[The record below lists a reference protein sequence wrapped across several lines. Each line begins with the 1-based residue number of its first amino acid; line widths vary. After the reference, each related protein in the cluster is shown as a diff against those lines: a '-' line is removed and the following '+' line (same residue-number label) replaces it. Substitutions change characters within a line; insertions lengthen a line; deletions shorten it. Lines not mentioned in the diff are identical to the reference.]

1 MKTTKT
7 ILMAVLMMTVMS
19 CGTFGQSRTTQAG
32 NATNAGGKKILVA
45 YFSATGTTKK
55 LAEYVASSV
64 GADLYEIKPETP
76 YTSADLNWHDRSTR
90 ATTEQNTPTARPKIS
105 GSVANM
111 AQYDVVFVAYPI
123 WWGQAPKIIYT
134 FLESYDMSGKTIV
147 PFCTSGSSGIG
158 SSASNLKLSASRA
171 TFKDG
176 KRFAGGTNRATM
188 EAWAKGE
195 VK

>member
-1 MKTTKT
+1 MKTKKS
-7 ILMAVLMMTVMS
+7 ILLAVALVACVM
-19 CGTFGQSRTTQAG
+19 GGVFAQSRT
-32 NATNAGGKKILVA
+32 TNAGGKKILVA

-55 LAEYVASSV
+55 LAEYVANSV

-90 ATTEQNTPTARPKIS
+90 ATSEQNNTSARPKIS

-111 AQYDVVFVAYPI
+111 SQYDVVFVAYPI

-147 PFCTSGSSGIG
+147 PFCTSGSSDIG
-158 SSASNLKLSASRA
+158 SSASNLKSSAPRT

-176 KRFAGGTNRATM
+176 KRFAGNTSRSTM

-195 VK
+195 L

>member
-1 MKTTKT
+1 MKTKKS
-7 ILMAVLMMTVMS
+7 ILLAVTLVACVM
-19 CGTFGQSRTTQAG
+19 GGVFAQSRT
-32 NATNAGGKKILVA
+32 TNAGGKKILVA

-64 GADLYEIKPETP
+64 CADLYEIKPETP

-90 ATTEQNTPTARPKIS
+90 ATSEQNNASARPKIS
-105 GSVANM
+105 GNVANM
-111 AQYDVVFVAYPI
+111 SQYDVVFVAYPI

-158 SSASNLKLSASRA
+158 SSASNLKSSASRA
-171 TFKDG
+171 TFKEG
-176 KRFAGGTNRATM
+176 RRFAGSTDRATM

>member
-1 MKTTKT
+1 MKTTKS
-7 ILMAVLMMTVMS
+7 ILMTVFTMAVMASGV
-19 CGTFGQSRTTQAG
+19 FAQSRTTQAG

-55 LAEYVASSV
+55 LAEYVAGAT

-123 WWGQAPKIIYT
+123 WWGQAPKIICT

-158 SSASNLKLSASRA
+158 SSASNLKSSAPRA

-176 KRFAGGTNRATM
+176 KRFAGSTNRATM